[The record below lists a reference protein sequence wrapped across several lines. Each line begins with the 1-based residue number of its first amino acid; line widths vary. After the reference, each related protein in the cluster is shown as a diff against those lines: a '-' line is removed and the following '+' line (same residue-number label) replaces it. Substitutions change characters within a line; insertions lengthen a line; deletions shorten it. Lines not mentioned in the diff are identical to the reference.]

1 MSNTANSENKIVRT
15 LKKIFN
21 RRSFS
26 MSEPARVSPEETRQ
40 KVVSGSALLVC
51 AYDNEEK
58 FRKLQLEGATSL
70 SSFRELLSTVPKNK
84 EVIFYCA

>member
-1 MSNTANSENKIVRT
+1 MSNTVNSENTIVRT

-21 RRSFS
+21 RGYFS

-58 FRKLQLEGATSL
+58 FKKLQLEGAISL
-70 SSFRELLSTVPKNK
+70 SSFRELLSTVPRYK